1 MILLTFRHHNLCS
14 HNNFLANTN
23 EAKEPF
29 PCRSLVSQLEEVD
42 PRKMKHEEKLAFWIN
57 VHNALI
63 MHVNSYSQE
72 TLNLMLLF
80 FLFCLSLLGKP
91 THLLSIVQQAFLVYG
106 IPQNN
111 LNRMSVLLKVS
122 ITSLVF
128 SEGGK
133 MVYKLLT

>member
-14 HNNFLANTN
+14 HNTFLANTN
-23 EAKEPF
+23 EAKESF

-80 FLFCLSLLGKP
+80 FFLLESVRITNPFVVYCP
-91 THLLSIVQQAFLVYG
+91 TG
-106 IPQNN
+106 IFG
-111 LNRMSVLLKVS
+111 LWDS
-122 ITSLVF
+122 T
-128 SEGGK
+128 E
-133 MVYKLLT
+133 